1 MVMTMETTR
10 QTVLRLFRER
20 FGPQIE
26 PASRLDEN
34 GINSMNFIQL
44 MVRLEDVLGL
54 EFEDAQLNVRRYETL
69 EDLMVYIES
78 LDVCGQSPA
87 AEKKG

>member
-1 MVMTMETTR
+1 MTMETTR

-26 PASRLDEN
+26 PASRFDEN
-34 GINSMNFIQL
+34 GMNSMNFIQL

-69 EDLMVYIES
+69 EDLMAYIES

>member
-20 FGPQIE
+20 FGLQIE
-26 PASRLDEN
+26 PASRFDDS

-78 LDVCGQSPA
+78 LGVCGQSPA
-87 AEKKG
+87 VEKKG

>member
-1 MVMTMETTR
+1 MTMETTR
-10 QTVLRLFRER
+10 QTVLRLFQER
-20 FGPQIE
+20 FGPQME
-26 PASRLDEN
+26 PASRFDDS
-34 GINSMNFIQL
+34 GVNSMNFIQL

-78 LDVCGQSPA
+78 LGGQSPA
-87 AEKKG
+87 VEKKG